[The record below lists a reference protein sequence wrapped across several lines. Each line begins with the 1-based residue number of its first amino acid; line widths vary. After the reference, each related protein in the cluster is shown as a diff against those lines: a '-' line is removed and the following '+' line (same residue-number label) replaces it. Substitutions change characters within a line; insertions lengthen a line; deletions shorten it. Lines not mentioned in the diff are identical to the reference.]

1 VGSDR
6 DQIRRAVQNFECDVP
21 RLYRLGVEMG
31 YAQVVH
37 LGRQI
42 RESVERERSLPA
54 PTRDADHPLAFASPA
69 WSEPGNAVSAED
81 RTVAAVST
89 EERSEDAVTAPA
101 IAKSSTM
108 GAPTFEASPQA
119 PVKQFSAARAAVSD
133 VGAEP
138 VARVNHATG
147 KPKPVTKKAAVI
159 AFLKNILSR
168 RGWVAAKEVQERAVE
183 AGLIGEGA

>member
-1 VGSDR
+1 MRSDR
-6 DQIRRAVQNFECDVP
+6 DQIRRAVQNGEGELA
-21 RLYRLGVEMG
+21 RLYRRGVELG
-31 YAQVVH
+31 FAQVVQ